1 MSKEYF
7 NIIFSTFL
15 NKYQVKIEVI
25 CAIIYFVGFYLAMVK
40 INGGMEMIG
49 FSLTTLAIIYY
60 LSAFVQKGGS
70 NILIIVS
77 KKVIGI
83 SSAVTLV
90 GIMFYNLGGSGAT
103 VMLGVGTSSLAIA
116 ALLLAINEL
125 LSDEGIQSSAQ
136 LIRSSFILCLSIFLY
151 LNPQIL

>member
-15 NKYQVKIEVI
+15 NKYQVKLEVI
-25 CAIIYFVGFYLAMVK
+25 CAIIYFVGFYLVMVK
-40 INGGMEMIG
+40 LEGGSAMIG
-49 FSLTTLAIIYY
+49 MSLTTLAIIYY
-60 LSAFVQKGGS
+60 LSAFLQKSGS
-70 NILIIVS
+70 NVLMIVS

-90 GIMFYNLGGSGAT
+90 GIMFYNLHGSGAA
-103 VMLGVGTSSLAIA
+103 VMLGVGTSSLTIA

-125 LSDEGIQSSAQ
+125 LSDEGIQSRAQ
-136 LIRSSFILCLSIFLY
+136 LIRSALILCWCIFIYMNPSI
-151 LNPQIL
+151 I

>member
-1 MSKEYF
+1 MSKEQF
-7 NIIFSTFL
+7 NLIFSVLL
-15 NKYQVKIEVI
+15 NKYQVKIELI
-25 CAIIYFVGFYLAMVK
+25 CAIIYFVGFYQTMGK
-40 INGGMEMIG
+40 IDGGREMIG

-70 NILIIVS
+70 NVLIIVS
-77 KKVIGI
+77 NKVIGI

-90 GIMFYNLGGSGAT
+90 GIMFYSLHLSGGK

-116 ALLLAINEL
+116 ALLLTVNEF
-125 LSDEGIQSSAQ
+125 LSDNGVQSCAQ
-136 LIRSSFILCLSIFLY
+136 LIRSSLILCLSIFLY